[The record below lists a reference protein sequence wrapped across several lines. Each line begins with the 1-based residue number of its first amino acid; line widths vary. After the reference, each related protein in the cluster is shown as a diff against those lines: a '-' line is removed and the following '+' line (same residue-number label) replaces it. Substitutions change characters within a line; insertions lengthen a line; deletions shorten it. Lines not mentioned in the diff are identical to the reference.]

1 VLVLR
6 TEMEVSQILKFGIC
20 VRKFPISTN
29 VFLLA
34 VTVMYSSD
42 CLLLTSALLRAIFM
56 KKRRYCINCCSFIT
70 DGKTSFREY
79 MIGRLEIEHLLLT
92 VFIRASASKG

>member
-6 TEMEVSQILKFGIC
+6 TEMEVSQILNFGIC
-20 VRKFPISTN
+20 VREFPISMN

-34 VTVMYSSD
+34 VTVIHSSD
-42 CLLLTSALLRAIFM
+42 CLLLTSALLRAIFYE
-56 KKRRYCINCCSFIT
+56 KKRYCINCCSFIT

-92 VFIRASASKG
+92 VILFIYS